1 VTNAVEDFGSL
12 PHASQV
18 EAMAGLGLSP
28 MEIAQLLRVELAV
41 VKTNYANEL
50 ADGHI
55 KANAKVAQSLFRIAT
70 SHGREAVSAA
80 IFWLKAR
87 ANWKETSVHEHAG
100 SQGQPLQRADEV
112 RVTIVEGKDPYGPMV
127 TVLRE
132 PTDEHQAS
140 KSGQRQWG

>member
-1 VTNAVEDFGSL
+1 MNEPVEDLGAL
-12 PHASQV
+12 PYASRV

-41 VKTNYANEL
+41 VKSNYANEL
-50 ADGHI
+50 AEGHI

-87 ANWKETSVHEHAG
+87 ACWKETSVHEQAG
-100 SQGQPLQRADEV
+100 NRGQPLQRVDEV
-112 RVTIVEGKDPYGPMV
+112 RVTIVEANEDNGPMV
-127 TVLRE
+127 TVLHE
-132 PTDEHQAS
+132 PTDVHPAS
-140 KSGQRQWG
+140 KSSPRQWR